1 MYSRLFKLAIFFIFF
16 STATLVFAES
26 APVYDADALQQQF
39 ENGGKEGQNLPPPP
53 SPSSPA
59 PSDQGKER
67 LFAPSQNEAPPTD
80 TALEEAPPI
89 NAVPENIKPSN
100 TQQAILPNTTPSS
113 TASLSLQDRVNRLEQ
128 QVANVQNSNAATRME
143 ALQNEV
149 QSLRGQVEQ
158 LTQQMQTLQSEQ
170 KNISSDLDKKLSQQN
185 AKQKMRPAESS
196 NLAATTTKSNN
207 RKIEAVKQS
216 EEIEE
221 NTETVNE
228 ATTKSPS
235 DPNVLEEQQIY
246 QTAYNFIKVKK
257 YNDAVSTLQ
266 SMLSK
271 YPSGQFASNAHYWL
285 GELYGLMNKYDQSLT
300 EFSAVVK
307 NYPES
312 PRVSDAQLKVGLI
325 YASQFKWGDAK
336 TAFKNVINHYP
347 GTASAKL
354 AREQLKQIKQAGH

>member
-16 STATLVFAES
+16 STAALVFAES

-67 LFAPSQNEAPPTD
+67 LFAPSQDEAPPTD
-80 TALEEAPPI
+80 TALEEAAPS
-89 NAVPENIKPSN
+89 NAVTENIKPSN
-100 TQQAILPNTTPSS
+100 TQAILPNTTPSS

-207 RKIEAVKQS
+207 RKIEAV
-216 EEIEE
+216 
-221 NTETVNE
+221 
-228 ATTKSPS
+228 
-235 DPNVLEEQQIY
+235 
-246 QTAYNFIKVKK
+246 
-257 YNDAVSTLQ
+257 
-266 SMLSK
+266 
-271 YPSGQFASNAHYWL
+271 
-285 GELYGLMNKYDQSLT
+285 
-300 EFSAVVK
+300 
-307 NYPES
+307 
-312 PRVSDAQLKVGLI
+312 
-325 YASQFKWGDAK
+325 
-336 TAFKNVINHYP
+336 
-347 GTASAKL
+347 
-354 AREQLKQIKQAGH
+354 